1 MQVHSTAGTFN
12 RVATQITTGKKV
24 SVRSSYF
31 DMVKG
36 IQDMLTELPLK
47 DMPALTYI
55 VRIRVSPEKAIGVM
69 ACSWLLDKSLTV
81 PSEIIMQG
89 MSSLLPLTIV

>member
-24 SVRSSYF
+24 SVRSYF